1 MIVSV
6 LLFVSAC
13 GNGSGSGSLF
23 KDGIED
29 YIGSTYQLFD
39 TVTSTANSDDYAQ
52 VYIAENQDISTV
64 ASDIQNHEKP
74 SEMSEE
80 RDGKQIF
87 IYDNQF
93 VTLTESQDNSSDTM
107 IEVAGEEFV
116 QKNYRPSFFE
126 GYLLASL
133 LGNMFGNNWGSNRSQ
148 ACKVNPSSCYGGY
161 NAAGTFAGKNSVPSI
176 RGSSVRGGG
185 TGSGK

>member
-1 MIVSV
+1 MMIVSV

-13 GNGSGSGSLF
+13 GNGSGSLF

-87 IYDNQF
+87 IYDKQF
-93 VTLTESQDNSSDTM
+93 VTLTESQDDASDTM

-126 GYLLASL
+126 GYLVASL
-133 LGNMFGNNWGSNRSQ
+133 LGNMFGNNWSSNRNQ
-148 ACKVNPSSCYGGY
+148 ACSLNPSRCYGGY
-161 NAAGTFAGKNSVPSI
+161 NSADSFAGKNAIPTI
-176 RGSSVRGGG
+176 RGGSVRGGG
-185 TGSGK
+185 IGSGK